1 MRAAAFSLLLL
12 PSMLA
17 GCVERLLTIR
27 SSPAGAQ
34 VFIDG
39 ELRGETP
46 HVERYSFYGTRE
58 VTLVKKGF
66 RTHRK
71 MVELAGPWWQIFPFD
86 LFTDVLLPFTI
97 TDGVE
102 LDIALEK
109 EPEGPAALKDVLK
122 RAAEARE
129 KANLPLDAPR

>member
-1 MRAAAFSLLLL
+1 MRAVPLLLL
-12 PSMLA
+12 PLVLA
-17 GCVERLLTIR
+17 GCVERLITIR
-27 SSPAGAQ
+27 STPSGAQ
-34 VFIDG
+34 VYFDG

-58 VTLVKKGF
+58 VTLVKKGY

-71 MVELAGPWWQIFPFD
+71 MVELAGPWWQIFPLD
-86 LFTDVLLPFTI
+86 LITDVLLPFTI
-97 TDGVE
+97 TDRVE
-102 LDIALEK
+102 LDVALEK